1 MAKGGNTRSGLLW
14 EVERILREL
23 DELPQ
28 VLLMENVP
36 EVAREPNRSAFL
48 AWIDSLA
55 EMGYR
60 SYAKNLN
67 AKDYGVPQNRNRC
80 FMVSIR
86 GGEGEYTFPQPKPL
100 ETPLKAVLEP
110 QVADKYYLPSEVV
123 LHMLEHRL
131 RNETK
136 GNTFGMKPIVLND
149 RGGQY
154 ARTITCRQYGATDTF
169 IAEPVGGGQIIEA
182 NGVDIGQSDRFYK
195 GELKD
200 ISRTLTTVQGKG
212 AVAIW
217 TKDEK

>member
-1 MAKGGNTRSGLLW
+1 MAKGANTRSGLLW

-80 FMVSIR
+80 FMVSLR
-86 GGEGEYTFPQPKPL
+86 GGEGEYTFPQPIPL
-100 ETPLKAVLEP
+100 KTPLKAVLEP
-110 QVADKYYLPSEVV
+110 QVGDKYYLSPEVT
-123 LHMLEHRL
+123 LHMLEYRL
-131 RNETK
+131 RQEAK
-136 GNTFGMKPIVLND
+136 GNSFGMKPIALDD

-154 ARTITCRQYGATDTF
+154 ARTITCGQYRATDTF
-169 IAEPVGGGQIIEA
+169 IAEPIEGGA
-182 NGVDIGQSDRFYK
+182 DN
-195 GELKD
+195 
-200 ISRTLTTVQGKG
+200 
-212 AVAIW
+212 
-217 TKDEK
+217 

>member
-1 MAKGGNTRSGLLW
+1 
-14 EVERILREL
+14 
-23 DELPQ
+23 
-28 VLLMENVP
+28 MENVP

-80 FMVSIR
+80 YMVSLR

-110 QVADKYYLPSEVV
+110 QVDEKYYLSPEVT

-131 RNETK
+131 RQEAK
-136 GNTFGMKPIVLND
+136 GNTFGMKPIVLDD
-149 RGGQY
+149 RGGSTQEQLL
-154 ARTITCRQYGATDTF
+154 ADSTVQRIPLSLNLSR
-169 IAEPVGGGQIIEA
+169 GGQIIEA
-182 NGVDIGQSDRFYK
+182 NGVFVGQSDRFYK

-200 ISRTLTTVQGKG
+200 LSRTLTTVQGKG
-212 AVAIW
+212 VVAIW
-217 TKDEK
+217 TKEEK